1 MCGTFVTFGI
11 GKDDSVI
18 HVRLIPCCRKGQF
31 AKIWCKCNKC
41 YSIFSRYTGIYMHSR
56 PARGKQTQ
64 NFFFE
69 MSILHFKHHYI
80 TYRRATVFLISVFV
94 VTNFLLIIVTYQSQE
109 TNKFT
114 TYQRRDTHKITNRV
128 NFHNDGIHNRTL
140 TLKFLNSTLS
150 ENHKEPIF
158 ELPIFHIRKRIEK
171 FAPNTPGNMS
181 SLSIKGVFPKMIQR
195 ETLVYPKFNI
205 TEPNFISSESK
216 LLFYKFQ
223 PNRERIGMPKKEQ
236 LYGEIVT
243 IRRGT
248 FSMPHDCGYRSNV
261 SHVLEARDIL
271 PGRWLRSLIP
281 MIVPDGG
288 TFQHFLD
295 GTLPKI
301 IQALEYIQRPQVKLL
316 MPRIRDSIIYEILGK
331 LNISREKI
339 VSYSGSVGAD
349 YLVYTCVTPP
359 LHPLLWQKAR
369 SLIGVPEKCLT
380 PKTKA
385 KIVIITRK
393 GCFNCGRLLL
403 NKKELKS
410 SLERKYSES
419 SVTEFEGPLN
429 LSESISLFGSTGV
442 IIGVHGGGLYN
453 INFCPSNTTVIE
465 IIPTRPDGTVIAAAH
480 QIFWTQSIL
489 LGHDYWRIPT
499 KPDNGKGDVKVN
511 ITLVENVIDRT
522 RKT

>member
-1 MCGTFVTFGI
+1 MLKYGVNAI
-11 GKDDSVI
+11 SVI
-18 HVRLIPCCRKGQF
+18 PSFLGIQ
-31 AKIWCKCNKC
+31 A
-41 YSIFSRYTGIYMHSR
+41 YTCIRNQPGE
-56 PARGKQTQ
+56 KELKT
-64 NFFFE
+64 FWE

-80 TYRRATVFLISVFV
+80 TYRRAIVFLISVFV
-94 VTNFLLIIVTYQSQE
+94 VTNFLLLIVTYQSPKR
-109 TNKFT
+109 NKL
-114 TYQRRDTHKITNRV
+114 TYQRRDTHKNTSRV
-128 NFHNDGIHNRTL
+128 NFHNYGIHNRML
-140 TLKFLNSTLS
+140 TLSFLNSTLS
-150 ENHKEPIF
+150 ETHKETISEQPAFQI
-158 ELPIFHIRKRIEK
+158 HKRIEN
-171 FAPNTPGNMS
+171 FAANALGNMS
-181 SLSIKGVFPKMIQR
+181 SLNIKSVFPKMIRR
-195 ETLVYPKFNI
+195 EALVYPKFNI
-205 TEPNFISSESK
+205 TEPNFISRESK
-216 LLFYKFQ
+216 LLFYKFH
-223 PNRERIGMPKKEQ
+223 PNRERIGMPTKEQ
-236 LYGEIVT
+236 LYGEIAT

-271 PGRWLRSLIP
+271 PGRWIRSLVP

-316 MPRIRDSIIYEILGK
+316 MPRIRDSIIYEILEK

-339 VSYSGSVGAD
+339 VSYIGSVGAD

-359 LHPLLWQKAR
+359 LHPLLWQRAR

-419 SVTEFEGPLN
+419 SVIEFQGPLN
-429 LSESISLFGSTGV
+429 LSASISLFGSTGV

-499 KPDNGKGDVKVN
+499 KPDNDKGDVKVN
-511 ITLVENVIDRT
+511 ITLVENIIDRT

>member
-1 MCGTFVTFGI
+1 MRFRTPIFYLVLFFVTTNFVLILLTYKSRG
-11 GKDDSVI
+11 VI
-18 HVRLIPCCRKGQF
+18 PNESRDYTTRPKQAISTNKLGTIAIQPRDVLSNKSNRYTKVDKHGHQLRQDLERLIENFPNISSSFQD
-31 AKIWCKCNKC
+31 
-41 YSIFSRYTGIYMHSR
+41 T
-56 PARGKQTQ
+56 RG
-64 NFFFE
+64 
-69 MSILHFKHHYI
+69 
-80 TYRRATVFLISVFV
+80 
-94 VTNFLLIIVTYQSQE
+94 VTNI
-109 TNKFT
+109 
-114 TYQRRDTHKITNRV
+114 
-128 NFHNDGIHNRTL
+128 
-140 TLKFLNSTLS
+140 
-150 ENHKEPIF
+150 
-158 ELPIFHIRKRIEK
+158 IRKEK
-171 FAPNTPGNMS
+171 
-181 SLSIKGVFPKMIQR
+181 LI
-195 ETLVYPKFNI
+195 YPTFNI
-205 TEPNFISSESK
+205 TEPKFINSDWK
-216 LLFYKFQ
+216 LLFYKQ
-223 PNRERIGMPKKEQ
+223 KDNREKIGIPTKDQ
-236 LYGEIVT
+236 LLGEIIT

-248 FSMPHDCGYRSNV
+248 FSMPHDCGYQSKV
-261 SHVLEARDIL
+261 SHVLKARAVL
-271 PGRWLRSLIP
+271 QGRWFRSLVP

-316 MPRIRDSIIYEILGK
+316 MPRIRDSIIYEILEK

-369 SLIGVPEKCLT
+369 SLIGVPEKRLT

-410 SLERKYSES
+410 SLERKYPES
-419 SVTEFEGPLN
+419 SVVEFQGPLN
-429 LSESISLFGSTGV
+429 LSASISLFGSTGV

-465 IIPTRPDGTVIAAAH
+465 IMPTLPDGTVRYGPH

-499 KPDNGKGDVKVN
+499 KPVNGNEDVKVN
-511 ITLVENVIDRT
+511 ITQVENIIDRT